1 MRTSTQSWHASTPL
15 KRLAMVFVVVLCVL
29 IIGPLIEVFHTH
41 PELRNPAAWLPYDRT
56 AETTLSGVVAD
67 VQEFQCP
74 WAGTDSGIHL
84 ALETEVGT
92 VYVHSGDARYL
103 RAHGAIFN
111 RGDRIEVVGQ
121 KMSIGGEKALIAREF
136 HRGGQRVAVRDLQG
150 NPLWIQK

>member
-1 MRTSTQSWHASTPL
+1 MRTSTQSWQASTPL
-15 KRLAMVFVVVLCVL
+15 KRFGMIVVVFVCVL
-29 IIGPLIEVFHTH
+29 IVGPLIEVFHTH
-41 PELRNPAAWLPYDRT
+41 PELRNPAAWLPYDLT
-56 AETTLSGVVAD
+56 AETTLSGVVKD

-84 ALETEVGT
+84 VVESDVGT
-92 VYVHSGDARYL
+92 VYVHAGDAKYL
-103 RAHGAIFN
+103 RAQRAIFN

-150 NPLWIQK
+150 YPLWVQK